1 MASEAPNLPARPS
14 AMDKDVSIPRRF
26 SNDPYPAFFF
36 PTVLCGPDDVQE
48 KLGLELPEERRVE
61 GFLRKYPTAR
71 QWGPFSVGYNFKV
84 AGMIASYLTGDVLL
98 RTVTQKCV
106 EHVTLKGPSR
116 RLAVG

>member
-26 SNDPYPAFFF
+26 SNDPYLAFFF

-61 GFLRKYPTAR
+61 GFSASIQLPGNGDLLASAIILR
-71 QWGPFSVGYNFKV
+71 
-84 AGMIASYLTGDVLL
+84 L
-98 RTVTQKCV
+98 RV
-106 EHVTLKGPSR
+106 
-116 RLAVG
+116 

>member
-1 MASEAPNLPARPS
+1 MASEAPNLPIRPS

-26 SNDPYPAFFF
+26 SNDPSLAIFF
-36 PTVLCGPDDVQE
+36 PTVLCGPDDVEE
-48 KLGLELPEERRVE
+48 KLGLELPEEHGVD
-61 GFLRKYPTAR
+61 
-71 QWGPFSVGYNFKV
+71 KV

-116 RLAVG
+116 RLAMR